1 MEILFLCGKGGENML
16 QIDDWVELISEIEDD
31 NVNVGSLLQVV
42 DITLDKK
49 EAWVRPD
56 YRILSIPINKLRKV

>member
-1 MEILFLCGKGGENML
+1 MEVLFLWRKGGENML

-42 DITLDKK
+42 DISADKK

-56 YRILSIPINKLRKV
+56 FRILSIPIDKLRKV

>member
-1 MEILFLCGKGGENML
+1 ML
-16 QIDDWVELISEIEDD
+16 QIDDWVEVISEIEDE
-31 NVNVGSLLQVV
+31 NVPVGSLLQVV

>member
-1 MEILFLCGKGGENML
+1 ML
-16 QIDDWVELISEIEDD
+16 QIDDWVELTSEIEDE

-49 EAWVRPD
+49 RRGFVLITEF
-56 YRILSIPINKLRKV
+56 YLFLSINFERCELDGNSG